1 MATTVASAAL
11 RGIEALPVEIEV
23 DLLRRLPAVC
33 IVGLPAS
40 AVRESAER
48 VRSAIEASG
57 AEFPRKRVVV
67 NLAPA
72 DLKKEGTALD
82 LPMALGILAAS
93 GIIEQRALDTVLAAG
108 ELALDGRL
116 RPIRGSLSLAIRA
129 REAGRTL
136 IVPADNAPQAAL
148 VPGVDVWPA
157 TDLHE
162 VMAWL
167 TGEADPPSSAPPPV
181 SLPMPS
187 LDLSD
192 VRGQFQARRALE
204 IAAAGAHHLLL
215 MGPPGCGKSM
225 LAQRLP
231 GILPPPSFDE
241 SLEVTQVHCA
251 AGLLRGSAMLPGRPF
266 RAPHHTVTVA
276 GLVGNRNLRPGEVA
290 LAHHGV
296 LFLDEAAEFR
306 RSALE
311 VLRQPLQ
318 DGRIQVTR
326 ASGTVTWP
334 AELMLVLASNPC
346 PCGHLGSTRACICSD
361 AAIQSYRRKLSG
373 PILDRIDLHIEMEP
387 VPPGAL
393 LDGEPGESSAS
404 VRERVLEARRR
415 AVQRGQDGPNAR
427 LDTRG
432 LAQHA
437 PFTAEARELL
447 RANATRMGL
456 SARSTTRIQKV
467 ARTIADLATAHVI
480 QPPHVVEALAYRPV
494 DGVI

>member
-11 RGIEALPVEIEV
+11 QGIQALPVEIEV

-57 AEFPRKRVVV
+57 HDFPRKRVVI

-72 DLKKEGTALD
+72 DLRKEGTALD
-82 LPMALGILAAS
+82 LPVALGILCAA
-93 GIIEQRALDTVLAAG
+93 GVIEQQALDTVLCAG

-116 RPIRGSLSLAIRA
+116 RPIRGSLSLAMEA
-129 REAGRTL
+129 RDAGRTL
-136 IVPADNAPQAAL
+136 LVPADNAPQANL
-148 VPGVDVWPA
+148 VPGVDVWGA
-157 TDLHE
+157 HTLTE
-162 VMAWL
+162 VVDWL
-167 TGEADPPSSAPPPV
+167 TAAAEPPETPAPTA
-181 SLPMPS
+181 PS
-187 LDLSD
+187 TPCPLDLAD
-192 VRGQFQARRALE
+192 VRGQHQARRALE

-215 MGPPGCGKSM
+215 LGPPGCGKSM

-231 GILPPPSFDE
+231 GILPPPSFE
-241 SLEVTQVHCA
+241 EALETTQVHCA
-251 AGLLRGSAMLPGRPF
+251 AGLLTGASMLPGRPF

-318 DGRIQVTR
+318 DGQIQVTR

-334 AELMLVLASNPC
+334 AQLTLVLASNPC
-346 PCGHLGSTRACICSD
+346 PCGHLGSNHACICSPN
-361 AAIQSYRRKLSG
+361 AIQGYRRKLSG
-373 PILDRIDLHIEMEP
+373 PILDRIDLHVEMEP
-387 VPPGAL
+387 LSADAL
-393 LDGEPGESSAS
+393 LDGPPGEPSAA
-404 VRERVLEARRR
+404 VRERVLNAREHARS
-415 AVQRGQDGPNAR
+415 RGQDGPNAR
-427 LDTRG
+427 LDVRG
-432 LAQHA
+432 LARHA
-437 PFTAEARELL
+437 PFSTEARRLL
-447 RANATRMGL
+447 RDNASRMGL

-467 ARTIADLATAHVI
+467 ARTIADLAASPVI
-480 QPPHVVEALAYRPV
+480 QVPHVVEALAYRPV
-494 DGVI
+494 DGVA